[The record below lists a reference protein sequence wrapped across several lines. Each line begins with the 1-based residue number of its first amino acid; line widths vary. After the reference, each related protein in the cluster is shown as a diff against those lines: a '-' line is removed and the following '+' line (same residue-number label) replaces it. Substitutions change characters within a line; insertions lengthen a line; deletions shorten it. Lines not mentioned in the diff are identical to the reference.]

1 MVLSTSIQPR
11 KQRRARYQAPLHL
24 RTKLLGAPLSPQLR
38 TQYNGKRRVR
48 VVTGDTVRVMRG
60 DFAGDEGVVDMVD
73 VKNSKVVVHGV
84 VITKADGTEKPRKID
99 PSNVMVTKLN
109 LKDPK
114 RAARLAGGEA

>member
-38 TQYNGKRRVR
+38 AQYNGKRRIR

-60 DFAGDEGVVDMVD
+60 DFAGDEGIVDMVD